1 MPIHVSFASA
11 LVLALDRCAV
21 LGGRGQQPA
30 DQVRRP
36 PAEQLGQRW
45 YEQQAPSRQPAASRP
60 GTL

>member
-1 MPIHVSFASA
+1 MPDPRLVRVGVS
-11 LVLALDRCAV
+11 LALDRCSA
-21 LGGRGQQPA
+21 A
-30 DQVRRP
+30 AASNQVRRP